1 LAATFFIQYKEFN
14 TVKTHGH
21 QWVGKCVVTP
31 APFIVV
37 TRPKLFRRKLHQ
49 ENYSIG
55 GILKRQGGTITPFG
69 FRSGDY
75 VQTRRKGERIRGWI
89 GGFTNSG
96 KTKNVS
102 IYDHNWSRIGQFN
115 PSSVKLINRSS
126 RLCVAA

>member
-1 LAATFFIQYKEFN
+1 MI
-14 TVKTHGH
+14 
-21 QWVGKCVVTP
+21 
-31 APFIVV
+31 

-49 ENYSIG
+49 ENYSKG

-75 VQTRRKGERIRGWI
+75 VQTSRKGEVIRGWV

-96 KTKNVS
+96 KTKNIS

-115 PSSVKLINRSS
+115 PNNVKLIKRST
-126 RLCVAA
+126 RLCVVA